1 MGGDIFAIRG
11 AIAPVV
17 NTRDGVFKATS
28 ELLTA
33 ILSRNRLDVESV
45 VLAFFTVTAD
55 LNAAFPA
62 AAARAAGWSSVP
74 MMCGLEIPVEG
85 ALPACVR
92 VLLLCRRPE
101 TERPE
106 KDRAPLCPQRL
117 QRRHCLAERLAAVRR
132 RRVHHQRPSRHS
144 AAPARP
150 VHVYLG
156 EAAVLRPDL
165 ACADTN
171 VGEADEAGGSA
182 E

>member
-1 MGGDIFAIRG
+1 MDGDIFAIRG

-62 AAARAAGWSSVP
+62 AAARAAGWNSVP
-74 MMCGLEIPVEG
+74 MMCALEIPVEG

-101 TERPE
+101 T
-106 KDRAPLCPQRL
+106 DRAALCPQRP
-117 QRRHCLAERLAAVRR
+117 QRRHCLAGRLAAARR
-132 RRVHHQRPSRHS
+132 RRLHHQRPSRHS

-171 VGEADEAGGSA
+171 VEEADEAGGSA